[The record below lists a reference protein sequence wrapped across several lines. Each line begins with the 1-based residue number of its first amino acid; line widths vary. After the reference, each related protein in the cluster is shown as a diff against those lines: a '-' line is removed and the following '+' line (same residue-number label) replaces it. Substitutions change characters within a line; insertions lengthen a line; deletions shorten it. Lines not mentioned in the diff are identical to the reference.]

1 MFLHWAGP
9 VLSLIGVILGTWGT
23 LLMCRAYHPF
33 STWKVIVHLADVMGS
48 LLRGNTAAASQAI
61 KDASE
66 FARVNPENKY
76 RTLTGVYILVFSFAL
91 QTIGAILILAD
102 LAAHPAR

>member
-9 VLSLIGVILGTWGT
+9 VLSLLGVMLGTWGT

-33 STWKVIVHLADVMGS
+33 STWKVVVHLADVIGS
-48 LLRGNTAAASQAI
+48 LLRGERAAAAQAI

-76 RTLTGVYILVFSFAL
+76 RTLMGVYILVFSFFV
-91 QTIGAILILAD
+91 QTIGALLILAD
-102 LAAHPAR
+102 LAAHPPR